1 MLLKDMQPCCSP
13 AFNHATAPT
22 AQQVRSQEEARLM
35 KSVVSRVH
43 LILDGCQDLTETPQ
57 AHASL
62 GVGLRVGVGV
72 GFGGTEESMVLGGG
86 FVSEKQTLEKR
97 VDGLVAL
104 LRAQRGQIDALNAN
118 PTEVDALAEND
129 AGMTSLLHAIA
140 AATTVSSTS
149 AGGAPV
155 TTIYSED
162 VTALLS
168 RMTAASVGSSE
179 QLQLKF
185 VPLVLEALRL
195 LPDSATDKIN
205 FLQALLTQTGVK
217 LATVNRL
224 VGEYTTVVATADLEA
239 EG

>member
-104 LRAQRGQIDALNAN
+104 LRAQRGQIDALNAKL
-118 PTEVDALAEND
+118 TSGVGSGGEKRKEGEGEGEVEGREVRLMVHDVES
-129 AGMTSLLHAIA
+129 AGDEDA
-140 AATTVSSTS
+140 AAREGLCVYD
-149 AGGAPV
+149 PV
-155 TTIYSED
+155 CT
-162 VTALLS
+162 
-168 RMTAASVGSSE
+168 
-179 QLQLKF
+179 
-185 VPLVLEALRL
+185 
-195 LPDSATDKIN
+195 
-205 FLQALLTQTGVK
+205 
-217 LATVNRL
+217 
-224 VGEYTTVVATADLEA
+224 
-239 EG
+239 